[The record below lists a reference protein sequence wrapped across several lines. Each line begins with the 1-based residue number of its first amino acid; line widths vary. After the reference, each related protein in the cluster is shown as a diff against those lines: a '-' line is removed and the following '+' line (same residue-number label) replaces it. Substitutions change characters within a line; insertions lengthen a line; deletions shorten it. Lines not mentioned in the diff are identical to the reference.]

1 MQALY
6 IHLLI
11 AAACVSV
18 GAMAARF
25 PSVPSILEI
34 PESAALAF
42 QSGASSMK
50 RPAPHNILPTSYASN
65 LEALLLMHPE
75 VADHKH
81 GPIRISTKFMVSPS
95 GHKEFIEEWMRFE
108 KKSSDIKGVAHLS
121 LNKIVGAYK
130 EDLHAKK
137 ILKAA
142 SCMSFPIHGPNN
154 APVDATNLST
164 PSQSS
169 VHARLLPA
177 MILMYVRPCMP

>member
-25 PSVPSILEI
+25 PSLPSILEI

-50 RPAPHNILPTSYASN
+50 RPAPHSILTTSYASN
-65 LEALLLMHPE
+65 LEALLLLHPE

-95 GHKEFIEEWMRFE
+95 GHKEFTEEWMRFE

-130 EDLHAKK
+130 DDLHNKK
-137 ILKAA
+137 ISEGSKLHELPHTWPQSW
-142 SCMSFPIHGPNN
+142 SC
-154 APVDATNLST
+154 
-164 PSQSS
+164 
-169 VHARLLPA
+169 
-177 MILMYVRPCMP
+177 